1 MKSPSSIRKR
11 EQVSSLLRSKPDEST
26 DQHSLEGPEQLRMH
40 KKPGN
45 GASRTRY
52 FDRIANSS
60 TTPITLA
67 LILVCV
73 ALSAVHD
80 RFATTGNLIN
90 ILTQSSV
97 VGIAAVGATFVI
109 ITAGIDLSV
118 GSNIAISGMVAAVYA
133 SGTGN
138 GVVAVLLA
146 VLVSVAMGAFNG
158 VSVAWLGLAPFI
170 VTLATLGMG
179 RGLTLQMS
187 KGQSVYNLPDSF
199 NWIGS
204 ASVFGIPIALILMF
218 LVFAIGFAML
228 RFSTFGHRVYA
239 IGGNREA
246 ARLSG
251 INDKRTLFYVYSFAG
266 LCAGLSAV
274 VLVGRLGSATPNA
287 GSGLELQVIAAVV
300 IGGTSLLGGKGSM
313 LGTLVGT
320 LLIGVIN
327 NGLTLMN
334 VSPFWV
340 QFVQSAM
347 IFIAVLLDAYNVRRI
362 SRRHLRSTRRKLR
375 LRKEL
380 QTQ

>member
-1 MKSPSSIRKR
+1 MSHSPLKTDGDHNPPLTKSVSATTSKSEPRIASKHNPFF
-11 EQVSSLLRSKPDEST
+11 EQVT
-26 DQHSLEGPEQLRMH
+26 
-40 KKPGN
+40 
-45 GASRTRY
+45 T
-52 FDRIANSS
+52 SS
-60 TTPITLA
+60 TTPIA
-67 LILVCV
+67 V
-73 ALSAVHD
+73 ALVVSCIVLSIAND
-80 RFATTGNLIN
+80 RFFTAGNLLN
-90 ILTQSSV
+90 ILNQSAV

-118 GSNIAISGMVAAVYA
+118 GSNIAISGMVAAVFA
-133 SGTGN
+133 SMTGN
-138 GVVAVLLA
+138 GVLAILLA

-158 VSVAWLGLAPFI
+158 ASVAWLGLAPFI

-187 KGQSVYNLPDSF
+187 QGQSVYDLPDSF

-204 ASVFGIPIALILMF
+204 ASVFGIPFASVLMVVIF
-218 LVFAIGFAML
+218 IIGYLLL
-228 RFSTFGHRVYA
+228 RHSVFGHKVYA
-239 IGGNREA
+239 VGGNREA

-251 INDKRTLFYVYSFAG
+251 IKDKNTLFFVYCFAG

-287 GSGLELQVIAAVV
+287 GDGIELQVIAAVV
-300 IGGTSLLGGKGSM
+300 IGGTSLMGGKGSM
-313 LGTLVGT
+313 LGTFVGV

-347 IFIAVLLDAYNVRRI
+347 IFVAVLLDSYNSRRI
-362 SRRHLRSTRRKLR
+362 SRRNLRSTRRELR
-375 LRKEL
+375 ARKEAKVS
-380 QTQ
+380 